1 MSAPSDT
8 APGQERRTGERRTL
22 VGARRKRL
30 LGIVIGVFLV
40 AGLGWTAWWLLSGR
54 WHESTDDAYV
64 GGNLVQVNPQITGTV
79 VAIRADDTEFVKAG
93 DPLVELDKTDARVS
107 LESAE
112 AQLARTVRAVR
123 NLLATSEGLQANV
136 AQRKADLDKAE
147 QDLARRKQ
155 VEDIGAVSGEEM
167 QHARDAVA
175 AARAAYEAARQQSQ
189 AQRVLVERTSI
200 ETHPDV
206 QNAAA
211 RVREAYLTLGRTTL
225 PAPVSGVVARRT
237 VQVGQRVSPGA
248 PLMAVVPL
256 EQVWVDA
263 NFKEGQLANLRAG
276 QPVTLIADAYGSSV
290 KYHGHVAGFGAGTG
304 SAFSLLPAQNASGNW
319 IKVVQRVPVRIEL
332 DAGELKQH
340 PLQIGLSMEA
350 EVDTHD
356 RGGARLASAPRA
368 SSGYETHAYGSLDR
382 EAEERVAEII
392 SANSDGAGRTVA
404 KRPAQAAPLRHRPAS
419 ARAGSGASLDF

>member
-1 MSAPSDT
+1 MSTPTEA
-8 APGQERRTGERRTL
+8 APGERRAGERRTL
-22 VGARRKRL
+22 VGAKRKRL
-30 LGIVIGVFLV
+30 LGIVVGVFLV
-40 AGLGWTAWWLLSGR
+40 AGIAWGAWWLLSGR

-79 VAIRADDTEFVKAG
+79 IAIRADDTDTVKAG
-93 DPLVELDKTDARVS
+93 DPLVELDKSDARVS

-136 AQRKADLDKAE
+136 AQRKSDLEKAE

-189 AQRVLVERTSI
+189 AQRALVERTSI

-225 PAPVSGVVARRT
+225 PAPVSGIVARRT

-248 PLMAVVPL
+248 PLMAIVPL

-332 DAGELKQH
+332 DADELKQH
-340 PLQIGLSMEA
+340 PLQIGLSMEV

-356 RGGARLASAPRA
+356 RGGARLAGAPRA
-368 SSGYETHAYGSLDR
+368 STGYETQAYGSLDR
-382 EAEERVAEII
+382 EADERVAEII

-404 KRPAQAAPLRHRPAS
+404 RQPATGAPRGHRPAS
-419 ARAGSGASLDF
+419 ARAGSGATLDF